1 MSETK
6 RVILL
11 IEDNPLLTGMYS
23 AAFKKKGIEV
33 FIAHN
38 GEDGLKIIS
47 EHQPDLV
54 LLDLFMPGMNGFEI
68 LEKIKGNP
76 QTAHMKVVMLT
87 VSPKK
92 EDEAKARSLG
102 AIDYLLK
109 QELHLSEIVERVL
122 AHF

>member
-1 MSETK
+1 MADTK
-6 RVILL
+6 KVILL

-23 AAFKKKGIEV
+23 AAFKKKGFEV

-38 GEDGLKIIS
+38 GEEGIKIIHA
-47 EHQPDLV
+47 EKPGLV

-68 LEKIKGNP
+68 LEKIKANP
-76 QTAHMKVVMLT
+76 DTQGIKVIMLT

-92 EDEAKARSLG
+92 EDEDKARSLG

-109 QELHLSEIVERVL
+109 QELHLNEIVEKVL